1 MKNADIFDYLK
12 WRGDLTLEQSAFNEV
27 DALILS
33 ILSYLDFLPV
43 DGHEPVQFQEA
54 MRRIN
59 EMPDEV
65 KYDGPYLIMH
75 SVVELANAAASFPRF
90 QEMGVCRFVDITE
103 EEREIQFAAV
113 TFLLS
118 DHTAFLSFRGTDNTL
133 VGWKEDLNMSFT
145 EEIPSQVEA
154 VKYAEHTAR
163 QIDLPLRLGGHSK
176 GGNLAIWAGTHLDP
190 EYQERILAIYNN
202 DGPGFRE
209 SFLKS
214 ERYLNVRDRIFSY
227 VPESSIVGVL
237 MEHDEYITIRSVNSS
252 ILQHNPFSW
261 IILGSHFACGEDR
274 SFSGRKFEKIINS
287 WIRSMPVEEREE
299 FVENIYD
306 ILVSSNA
313 KTIND
318 LDKTK
323 IKSFLS
329 MQKTFREMGIK
340 KQTQLLMS
348 LSKVFFNSDVLVN
361 TPEGMI

>member
-1 MKNADIFDYLK
+1 MKKADIFDYLK
-12 WRGDLTLEQSAFNEV
+12 WRGDLTFAQSAPNEV

-33 ILSYLDFLPV
+33 ILAYLDFSPV
-43 DGHEPVQFQEA
+43 DKHKPVQFREA
-54 MRRIN
+54 MRLIN

-65 KYDGPYLIMH
+65 KYDGPCLIMH
-75 SVVELANAAASFPRF
+75 SVVELANAAAAHPRF

-118 DHTAFLSFRGTDNTL
+118 DNTAFLAFRGTDNTL

-163 QIDLPLRLGGHSK
+163 QVNMPLRLGGHSK
-176 GGNLAIWAGTHLDP
+176 GGNLAIWAGTHLKP
-190 EYQERILAIYNN
+190 EYQQRILAIYNN

-214 ERYLNVRDRIFSY
+214 DIYLSVRDRIFSY

-237 MEHDEYITIRSVNSS
+237 MEHDEYITIRSANSS

-261 IILGSHFACGEDR
+261 MILGPHFVCREGR
-274 SFSGRKFEKIINS
+274 SFSGRKFEKAINT
-287 WIRSMPVEEREE
+287 WISSMSVEEREE
-299 FVENIYD
+299 FVENVYD
-306 ILVSSNA
+306 ILASSDA

-329 MQKTFREMGIK
+329 MQKTFREMGVK
-340 KQTQLLMS
+340 KQTQLLLS

-361 TPEGMI
+361 TPDGVI